1 MQNNN
6 KRRSDI
12 LIYLDN
18 AATTMP
24 YPEVI
29 DVMVKSMNEQW
40 GNPSAQYEFGD
51 ISRQVIENV
60 REQIAKDIN
69 ASPDEIIFTS
79 GASESNSLAICGYLD
94 RNKDAELWTTNLEH
108 ASIKKIVDEK
118 YTNAHILRNDKF
130 GFVNIDRDV
139 EHFASICSSFSKSKH
154 LFSVGA
160 ANGEIGTIQNVQ
172 EIGLKI
178 HELGGV
184 FHTDATQLFPER
196 RIDVQ
201 ELNIDMMSVSS
212 QKLHG
217 PKGVGFLYVKNGV
230 ELNPIIYGSQENGM
244 RGGTYNTPAIAGM
257 GKALEMTRS
266 SDSTSCVSEM
276 RNSLLHKLLQISG
289 VSLNGAEPGQS
300 RLANNISICIDGVS
314 AEMLVTLCSLN
325 GVYISKGSAC
335 QSYEK
340 TPSHVLKAI
349 GLTDENAFNTIRITL
364 DASNTKSQIENAM
377 SIIIRL
383 IERIRED
390 V

>member
-40 GNPSAQYEFGD
+40 GNPSAQYEFVD

-79 GASESNSLAICGYLD
+79 GTSESNSLAICGYLD

-118 YTNAHILRNDKF
+118 YTNAHILHNDKF

-139 EHFASICSSFSKSKH
+139 EYFASICSSFSKSRH
-154 LFSVGA
+154 LFSVCA
-160 ANGEIGTIQNVQ
+160 ANGEIGTIQNVH

-201 ELNIDMMSVSS
+201 ELNIDMMSVSA
-212 QKLHG
+212 QKFHG
-217 PKGVGFLYVKNGV
+217 PKGVGFLYVKM
-230 ELNPIIYGSQENGM
+230 E
-244 RGGTYNTPAIAGM
+244 
-257 GKALEMTRS
+257 
-266 SDSTSCVSEM
+266 
-276 RNSLLHKLLQISG
+276 
-289 VSLNGAEPGQS
+289 
-300 RLANNISICIDGVS
+300 
-314 AEMLVTLCSLN
+314 
-325 GVYISKGSAC
+325 
-335 QSYEK
+335 
-340 TPSHVLKAI
+340 
-349 GLTDENAFNTIRITL
+349 
-364 DASNTKSQIENAM
+364 SN
-377 SIIIRL
+377 
-383 IERIRED
+383 
-390 V
+390 